1 MKYDHEAAKKA
12 KLAAMNAKKIARK
25 PQKKKKKTTAEDLM
39 KLDDMSDSEVALYSL
54 GQFFNNLIDTDP
66 YQDDTGAS
74 QAGEAEVTIISSDS
88 EPLPRPKVRRVIR
101 KVRFSNPL
109 AHLDPNFHLKKQQH
123 ESCREVEIEDEPA
136 VVLQQTPR
144 KRPNEVYLLLPLT
157 GFDESCSLYS
167 F

>member
-12 KLAAMNAKKIARK
+12 KAAAMNTKKTTQK
-25 PQKKKKKTTAEDLM
+25 TKKKKKKTTIEDLM
-39 KLDDMSDSEVALYSL
+39 KLDDTSDSEVALDSL

-74 QAGEAEVTIISSDS
+74 QAREAKITIISSDS
-88 EPLPRPKVRRVIR
+88 EPLPRHKVRRVIH

-123 ESCREVEIEDEPA
+123 ESRREVEIEDEPA
-136 VVLQQTPR
+136 VDLQQTPW
-144 KRPNEVYLLLPLT
+144 KCPNEVYFYCP
-157 GFDESCSLYS
+157 
-167 F
+167 

>member
-12 KLAAMNAKKIARK
+12 KAAAMNTKKTTRK
-25 PQKKKKKTTAEDLM
+25 SKRKKKTTAEDLM
-39 KLDDMSDSEVALYSL
+39 KLDDTSDSEVALDSL

-88 EPLPRPKVRRVIR
+88 EPLPRHKVRRVIR

-109 AHLDPNFHLKKQQH
+109 AHLGPNFHLKKQQH
-123 ESCREVEIEDEPA
+123 ESRRQARTEDELA
-136 VVLQQTPR
+136 VILQQTPQ
-144 KRPNEVYLLLPLT
+144 KRPNEVHFFLSLT
-157 GFDESCSLYS
+157 LFNGSFSLH
-167 F
+167 FF

>member
-1 MKYDHEAAKKA
+1 MKYDHETAKKA
-12 KLAAMNAKKIARK
+12 KAAAMNTKKTTRRM
-25 PQKKKKKTTAEDLM
+25 KKKKKATVEDLM
-39 KLDDMSDSEVALYSL
+39 KLDDTSDSEVALDSL

-88 EPLPRPKVRRVIR
+88 EPLPRQKVRRVIH

-109 AHLDPNFHLKKQQH
+109 AHLDPNFHLKKQKH
-123 ESCREVEIEDEPA
+123 EIHCEDGIEDEPA

-144 KRPNEVYLLLPLT
+144 KRPNEV
-157 GFDESCSLYS
+157 
-167 F
+167 